1 MSVDMEKMIFIS
13 HSSKDQKVARNI
25 CAALEARGLYCWA
38 AYRDVP
44 AGANFQ
50 DAIVQA
56 IKAAKVMLLV
66 FTGNANN
73 SDEIKKELALASQNR
88 LVLIPVRIE
97 DVMPSEALEY
107 ALAGG
112 EWISLSKN
120 WDKEIANLCARLERL
135 VPRETPASPA
145 ATAVSFR
152 DGWFVRA
159 IGIVAVIYGVV
170 MILGV
175 TGWPLNGTELTSQH
189 ELFGVEDPQEFYSA
203 YVVTPVSWCMLIF
216 GIAMFF
222 RMPRVEFA
230 AIPICAV
237 GFYGQLYGAGMA
249 FEIFR
254 EMQKSGV
261 IQAIQQVHQAIS
273 HQNAAFGALTMAYL
287 FAVTFG
293 LVLYPVILI
302 SLLPRFRSLFWGRA
316 RSAE

>member
-1 MSVDMEKMIFIS
+1 MSVDMRKMIFIS

-56 IKAAKVMLLV
+56 IKAAKVMLLL

-73 SDEIKKELALASQNR
+73 SDEIKKELALASQNK
-88 LVLIPVRIE
+88 LVLIPVRID
-97 DVMPSEALEY
+97 DVTPSEALEY

-112 EWISLSKN
+112 EWINLSRN
-120 WDKEIANLCARLERL
+120 WDKEIANLCTRLERL
-135 VPRETPASPA
+135 VPRETLASPD

-159 IGIVAVIYGVV
+159 IGIVAVIYAIV

-175 TGWPLNGTELTSQH
+175 TGWPVNGARLTPQH
-189 ELFGVEDPQEFYSA
+189 EIFGAEDPQEFYSA
-203 YVVTPVSWCMLIF
+203 YVVTPVSWCMLLL

-222 RMPRVEFA
+222 RMPRLEFA
-230 AIPICAV
+230 AVPICAV
-237 GFYGQLYGAGMA
+237 GFYGQLYVVEMV
-249 FEIFR
+249 FR
-254 EMQKSGV
+254 AAQESGLV
-261 IQAIQQVHQAIS
+261 QSIYQIYQTVS
-273 HQNAAFGALTMAYL
+273 KNAVFGALTMAYL

-302 SLLPRFRSLFWGRA
+302 SLWPRFRLLFWGGA
-316 RSAE
+316 RG